1 MGTRLLRMRVN
12 VTSVCTKCDRGVEED
27 LAHAML
33 RCDFNGEL
41 NYWILALSRR
51 VVPSIRIEDILI
63 LNLGLP
69 NLDEAFPLVW
79 LLSVLLELVWKAR
92 LSRNAVLKT
101 RVRADLEARINLLR
115 KTRFGDFAPKITK
128 MSEI

>member
-1 MGTRLLRMRVN
+1 M
-12 VTSVCTKCDRGVEED
+12 E
-27 LAHAML
+27 
-33 RCDFNGEL
+33 
-41 NYWILALSRR
+41 RR

-92 LSRNAVLKT
+92 LSRNAVL
-101 RVRADLEARINLLR
+101 
-115 KTRFGDFAPKITK
+115 
-128 MSEI
+128 